1 MNTLFFG
8 TGGIPLS
15 TEPRNLDN
23 GITRI
28 NELKLGCMELEFVQ
42 SVYVKEDKTA
52 AVKSTATDKDVV
64 LTAHG
69 SYFINL
75 NAKELEKRDKS
86 RERILQAAKILDACG
101 GYSLCFHPAF
111 LVGATREEA
120 HKNVKEQ
127 FKKIIQEVKDAG
139 VKLWIRPETAGKT
152 TQYGTIEELVSL
164 AQEFDQVLPCIDY
177 SHLRA
182 FYQGAKF
189 NSYDDYSYPL
199 QLMEKE
205 LGSKSL
211 KELHLHVQGI
221 QWGATGEKMHL
232 EIKDDPTWN
241 YKDLMKALKDYK
253 CAGTVI
259 CESPNLETDALTLKK
274 TYDSL

>member
-1 MNTLFFG
+1 MDKLLFG

-15 TEPRNLDN
+15 TEPRNLEN
-23 GITRI
+23 GITQI
-28 NELKLGCMELEFVQ
+28 NSLKLGCMELEFVQ
-42 SVYVKEDKTA
+42 SVYVKEDKAPVVKKA
-52 AVKSTATDKDVV
+52 AADKNVL

-75 NAKELEKRDKS
+75 NAKEVEKRDKS

-111 LVGATREEA
+111 LVGATRQQA
-120 HKNVKEQ
+120 HENVKDQ
-127 FKKIIQEVKDAG
+127 FKKIIQETKDAG

-152 TQYGTIEELVSL
+152 TQYGTIEELVTL
-164 AQEFDQVLPCIDY
+164 ASEFDQVLPCIDF

-189 NSYDDYSYPL
+189 NAYEDYCYPL
-199 QLMEKE
+199 QLMERE
-205 LGSKSL
+205 LGAKSL
-211 KELHLHVQGI
+211 RELHLHVQGI
-221 QWGATGEKMHL
+221 AWGATGERNHL
-232 EIKDDPTWN
+232 EIKDDTTWN
-241 YKDLMKALKDYK
+241 YKELMKALKDFK
-253 CAGTVI
+253 CAGALI

-274 TYDSL
+274 TYDEL